1 MEGMV
6 GLVVILFSN
15 LIKVC
20 MICLILEEKMFK
32 VMMELQE
39 VKVCL
44 ILGPRGKD
52 GKNGG
57 KTIIRVPCGTLVYE
71 VKCEE

>member
-1 MEGMV
+1 LSHLRRKNVEGND
-6 GLVVILFSN
+6 GAPGGNDF
-15 LIKVC
+15 LISGA
-20 MICLILEEKMFK
+20 
-32 VMMELQE
+32 Q
-39 VKVCL
+39 
-44 ILGPRGKD
+44 GKN